1 MADLVL
7 THVLRKTESGT
18 NAIKIR
24 DRALA
29 PKSRML
35 LILVDGTK
43 TVATL
48 IKSLT
53 DPDEARQVLGELLD
67 AGYVEVMQAPQAA
80 AAPAPAPTPDAT
92 AASVMEPG
100 PLSEKDLPDAIRR
113 ATRLL
118 ENLLGPGSEPFC
130 LQLEKCK
137 SIDQFTARVLD
148 IRRVVAGMRSQARAD
163 EFVAAAL
170 KS

>member
-1 MADLVL
+1 MCYAK
-7 THVLRKTESGT
+7 RSRAS
-18 NAIKIR
+18 NAIKVR

-43 TVATL
+43 TVSTL

-53 DPDEARQVLGELLD
+53 DPDEGRQVLGELLD

-80 AAPAPAPTPDAT
+80 AAPAAGANTGRHCGVRHGAR
-92 AASVMEPG
+92 
-100 PLSEKDLPDAIRR
+100 PLVRKRPPDAIRR